1 MSWDEASE
9 RRLTELWGA
18 GWSATLIGAEIGQT
32 RNAVIG
38 KAHRMK
44 LPRRRSSVNALERT
58 HKAAA
63 ARSHGRRSQ
72 FGQPSGPGVLR
83 RAAARA
89 AGVSGAVYGGA
100 PSTAVP
106 AAREPGTAEERP
118 RELFASTAA
127 AVVGLWRAECRWPI
141 GDPKSPGFGFCGQAA
156 EEGRSYCAAH
166 RQRATRLL
174 PEALG

>member
-9 RRLTELWGA
+9 RRLAELWEA

-38 KAHRMK
+38 KAYRMK
-44 LPRRRSSVNALERT
+44 LPRRRSGVSALERM

-72 FGQPSGPGVLR
+72 FGQPSGPGV
-83 RAAARA
+83 
-89 AGVSGAVYGGA
+89 
-100 PSTAVP
+100 
-106 AAREPGTAEERP
+106 EAEERP

-127 AVVGLWRAECRWPI
+127 AVVGLGRAECRWPI

>member
-9 RRLTELWGA
+9 RRLAELWEA
-18 GWSATLIGAEIGQT
+18 GWSATLISAEIGQT

-44 LPRRRSSVNALERT
+44 LPRRRSSVNALDRM

-63 ARSHGRRSQ
+63 ARGNGRRSQ

-89 AGVSGAVYGGA
+89 AVATTVYGGA
-100 PSTAVP
+100 PFTAVP
-106 AAREPGTAEERP
+106 AAGERGKTEERP

-127 AVVGLWRAECRWPI
+127 AVVGLGRAECRWPI